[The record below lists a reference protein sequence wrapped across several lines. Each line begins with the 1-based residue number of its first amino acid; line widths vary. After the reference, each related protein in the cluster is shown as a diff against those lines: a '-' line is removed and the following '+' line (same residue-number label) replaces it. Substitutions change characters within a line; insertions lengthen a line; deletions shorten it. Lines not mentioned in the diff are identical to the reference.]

1 MAPMTEVQLERRGR
15 LRYELGRAA
24 WASHVLLLLIPVLLV
39 ARLLQRPATLV
50 FAVGGVLMVIAF
62 ALAWLHDRYARA
74 VLAGVLSALPA
85 LALPAILRI
94 LGIVRLGSTVL
105 DPCIPASFFAGVLA
119 GAFVSARAVEER
131 HRVSYWVTALV
142 AAALTGALGCTV
154 AEGMGVLGL
163 TAGLAAG
170 SAPVLLRARLRR
182 G

>member
-1 MAPMTEVQLERRGR
+1 
-15 LRYELGRAA
+15 
-24 WASHVLLLLIPVLLV
+24 
-39 ARLLQRPATLV
+39 
-50 FAVGGVLMVIAF
+50 MVIAF